1 MMDKYYKKLSS
12 FLIHNH
18 DINKD
23 DGELYEYAAKVAFQ
37 GVINIVVTILIGIA
51 FGMLLQCLCFISVFF
66 VLRKFTGG
74 LHAEKYLYCLISSIA
89 ILIVA
94 LLTIR
99 ILERNSFQIVFLCL
113 TVISVILIFILSPIE
128 NKNKPLSLNEKKVY
142 KIISINFS
150 LSLLIITHI
159 LIVKSVV
166 ISYSIGMG
174 IIVDSLLAVLVY
186 FKGVK
191 SFGDR

>member
-12 FLIHNH
+12 FLIRNH
-18 DINKD
+18 DIDED
-23 DGELYEYAAKVAFQ
+23 DEELYEYAAKVAFQ
-37 GVINIVVTILIGIA
+37 GVTNIVITILIGIV
-51 FGMLLQCLCFISVFF
+51 FGMLPECLCFISVFF

-74 LHAEKYLYCLISSIA
+74 LHAEKYLHCLISSMVI
-89 ILIVA
+89 IVVT
-94 LLTIR
+94 LLAIR
-99 ILERNSFQIVFLCL
+99 ILERDSFQIIFFCL

-128 NKNKPLSLNEKKVY
+128 NENKPLSLNEKKVY
-142 KIISINFS
+142 KIISVIFS
-150 LSLLIITHI
+150 LSLLVITYI

-174 IIVDSLLAVLVY
+174 IIVDSLLAVLAY
-186 FKGVK
+186 FKGAK